1 MNSKTTP
8 RIVATIAS
16 VLSTTVLLD
25 GVIVGMTATAPGSV
39 SMATAKGSH
48 CCRSALRAE

>member
-16 VLSTTVLLD
+16 VPITSVLLNS
-25 GVIVGMTATAPGSV
+25 VIVGMTATAPGSV
-39 SMATAKGSH
+39 SMACVPSVS
-48 CCRSALRAE
+48 RD